1 MYLPYRPNGAVEIK
15 GIMNQVQRV
24 WVVGSGNMLNY
35 KVYNKVYWNEI
46 PGLLEIDIPEQA
58 LDPGITVL
66 AILLDGPV
74 KLYQG
79 AGQVI
84 TAN

>member
-1 MYLPYRPNGAVEIK
+1 
-15 GIMNQVQRV
+15 
-24 WVVGSGNMLNY
+24 
-35 KVYNKVYWNEI
+35 VYWNEI
-46 PGLLEIDIPEQA
+46 PGLLEIDLPEQA
-58 LDPGITVL
+58 LDPAITVL

-74 KLYQG
+74 RLYNG

>member
-1 MYLPYRPNGAVEIK
+1 MGAWIRAISYYLPGETLTNEALAAAFPGWDVD
-15 GIMNQVQRV
+15 
-24 WVVGSGNMLNY
+24 
-35 KVYNKVYWNEI
+35 KVYNKVYCNDI
-46 PGLLEIDIPEQA
+46 PGLLEIDVPEQA

-74 KLYQG
+74 KLYKG

>member
-1 MYLPYRPNGAVEIK
+1 MRKYLILSLA
-15 GIMNQVQRV
+15 
-24 WVVGSGNMLNY
+24 
-35 KVYNKVYWNEI
+35 
-46 PGLLEIDIPEQA
+46 A
-58 LDPGITVL
+58 VL

-74 KLYQG
+74 KLYKG